1 MRLAL
6 RGAIAAASLF
16 VASRPA
22 DAAYPMPVGAPNGM
36 VVSAQHLASDAGVAV
51 LRQGGNAVDAAVATA
66 YALAVTFPEAGNLG
80 GGGFLTFR
88 EASGHTAFLDFR
100 EKAPHAATHDMYL
113 DAHGDVVPGK
123 STDGWLAVGV
133 PGSVAGLETARRIWG
148 HLSRVADMEPA
159 IRLAR
164 DGFIV
169 NDGDLVIFDEARG
182 FLGRWPDLRPLVSRP
197 DGSPLQAGDRVRQ
210 PELARTL
217 ELIARDGADAFY
229 HGPIGREIVRASGKS
244 GGILTDADFDSYRTR
259 LLKPVSCT
267 YRGYLVESAPPPSSG
282 GVVLCEILNVLGG
295 IDMAPLGFHSA
306 ASVHDMAEAMRHAY
320 HDRNTLLGD
329 PDFVHAPVDE
339 LVSPA
344 HADAIRAAIL
354 PDRATPSST
363 LPAIPLG
370 HEGHNTTHL
379 AVVDHDG
386 NAVSLT
392 TTLNDYFGAK
402 VIGGATGII
411 MNDEMDDF
419 ATKPGVPNMFGLV
432 QGEQNAIQPG
442 KTPLSS
448 MSPTIVSRDGK
459 LVMVIGSPGGS
470 RIPTITLEAIL
481 NVIDFHMDIAS
492 AIDAPRIH
500 EQWLP
505 DVIEAETMA
514 LSPDTRRALEA
525 MGYSIKD
532 RTHWGAAAG
541 ILVGSPA
548 LGATPPIGEHLFGA
562 EDARAPA
569 GAAVGD

>member
-1 MRLAL
+1 MRTAPRIALAAVL
-6 RGAIAAASLF
+6 LVSTRAAQ
-16 VASRPA
+16 
-22 DAAYPMPVGAPNGM
+22 AAYPMPTGAPAGM

-51 LRQGGNAVDAAVATA
+51 LHQGGNAVDAAVATA

-88 EASGHTAFLDFR
+88 AANGHTAFLDFR
-100 EKAPHAATHDMYL
+100 EKAPHRATHDMYL
-113 DAHGDVVPGK
+113 DAHGAVVPGR

-148 HLSRVADMEPA
+148 HLSRAQDMEPA

-164 DGFIV
+164 DGFVV
-169 NDGDLVIFDEARG
+169 NEGDLVIFDEARG
-182 FLGRWPDLRPLVSRP
+182 FLGRWPDLRTLLSRP
-197 DGSPLQAGDRVRQ
+197 DGAALQVGDRVRQ

-217 ELIARDGADAFY
+217 AAIAKSGPDVFY
-229 HGPIGREIVRASGKS
+229 HGPIGREIVRASTKG
-244 GGILTDADFDSYRTR
+244 GGILSDADFDSYRTR

-267 YRGYLVESAPPPSSG
+267 YRGFLVESAPPPSSG
-282 GVVLCEILNVLGG
+282 GVVICEILNVLNG

-306 ASVHDMAEAMRHAY
+306 AAVHDMAEAMRHAY

-329 PDFVHAPVDE
+329 PDFVHAPIDE
-339 LVSPA
+339 LLSPA
-344 HADAIRAAIL
+344 HADAIRSAIL

-363 LPAIPLG
+363 LPAVPAG

-379 AVVDHDG
+379 SVVDRDG

-392 TTLNDYFGAK
+392 TTLNAYFGAK
-402 VIGGATGII
+402 VMAGSTGVI

-419 ATKPGVPNMFGLV
+419 AAKPGVPNMFGLV

-470 RIPTITLEAIL
+470 RIPTITLEAIM
-481 NVIDFHMDIAS
+481 NVIDLHMDIAS

-525 MGYSIKD
+525 MGYTIRD
-532 RTHWGAAAG
+532 RTRWGAAAG
-541 ILVGSPA
+541 ILVGAPA
-548 LGATPPIGEHLFGA
+548 LGATPPLGEHVFGA

-569 GAAVGD
+569 GVAEGN

>member
-1 MRLAL
+1 MRIAFRAAL
-6 RGAIAAASLF
+6 VAALL
-16 VASRPA
+16 VAARSA
-22 DAAYPMPVGAPNGM
+22 DAAYPMAVGAPNGM

-88 EASGHTAFLDFR
+88 AADGHTVFLDFR
-100 EKAPHAATHDMYL
+100 EKAPHAATHNMYL

-148 HLSRVADMEPA
+148 HLSRAQDMEPA

-164 DGFIV
+164 DGFVV
-169 NDGDLVIFDEARG
+169 NDGDLVIFDEGRG
-182 FLGRWPDLRPLVSRP
+182 FLGRWPELRSLLSRP
-197 DGSPLQAGDRVRQ
+197 DGSPLLAGDRVRQ

-217 ELIARDGADAFY
+217 EMIEHGGPDAFY
-229 HGPIGREIVRASGKS
+229 HGPIGREIVRASAKG

-282 GVVLCEILNVLGG
+282 GVVLCEILNVLNG

-306 ASVHDMAEAMRHAY
+306 AAVHDMAEAMRHAY

-329 PDFVHAPVDE
+329 PDFVHAPIDE
-339 LVSPA
+339 LLSPA
-344 HADAIRAAIL
+344 HADGIRAAIL
-354 PDRATPSST
+354 PDHATPSSS
-363 LPAIPLG
+363 LPAIPIG

-379 AVVDHDG
+379 AVVDRDG

-392 TTLNDYFGAK
+392 YTLNDYFGAK
-402 VIGGATGII
+402 VMGGSTGII

-448 MSPTIVSRDGK
+448 MSPTIVSRGGK

-481 NVIDFHMDIAS
+481 NVIDGHMDIAS

-525 MGYSIKD
+525 MGYTIKD
-532 RTHWGAAAG
+532 RTSWGSAAG

-569 GAAVGD
+569 GAAVGQ

>member
-1 MRLAL
+1 MRIAFPVAL
-6 RGAIAAASLF
+6 AASLF
-16 VASRPA
+16 VASRA
-22 DAAYPMPVGAPNGM
+22 AEAAYPMAVGAPNGM

-88 EASGHTAFLDFR
+88 AADGHTAFLDFR
-100 EKAPHAATHDMYL
+100 EKAPHRATHDMYL
-113 DAHGDVVPGK
+113 DPHGNVVPGK

-148 HLSRVADMEPA
+148 HLSRAQDMEPA

-164 DGFIV
+164 DGFV
-169 NDGDLVIFDEARG
+169 VDDGDLMIFDEARR
-182 FLGRWPDLRPLVSRP
+182 FLGKWPDLRPLLSRP
-197 DGSPLQAGDRVRQ
+197 DGSPLLAGDRVRQ

-217 ELIARDGADAFY
+217 EAIAKSGPDAFY
-229 HGPIGREIVRASGKS
+229 HGPIGREIVRASSKG

-329 PDFVHAPVDE
+329 PDFVHAPVDD
-339 LVSPA
+339 LLSPA
-344 HADAIRAAIL
+344 HADAIRSAIL

-379 AVVDHDG
+379 AVVDRDG

-392 TTLNDYFGAK
+392 TTLNAYFGAK
-402 VIGGATGII
+402 VMGGATGVI

-419 ATKPGVPNMFGLV
+419 AAKPGVPNMFGLV

-505 DVIEAETMA
+505 DVIEAEAMA

-525 MGYSIKD
+525 MGYTIKD
-532 RTHWGAAAG
+532 RAHWGSAAG
-541 ILVGSPA
+541 ILVGAPA
-548 LGATPPIGEHLFGA
+548 LGATPPLGEHVFGA
-562 EDARAPA
+562 EDDRAPA
-569 GAAVGD
+569 GAAVGN